1 MTIKHWDD
9 QELAK
14 VSADLDAELEQLFD
28 EMETVLTS
36 PSEDRN
42 KAEKGVGA
50 SFPARPGRRDITAAA
65 SAPGPERGLEFL
77 PDEEEAEPPKARRLH
92 AGGEVSVPA
101 RSDEPQDDDFEDR
114 AGSIAPADDLDEAER
129 PAVQPKRTKQFKEQH
144 PEQELP
150 EAEVLPD
157 DYAEPHHPRPR
168 PTIADLSPDDFSRL
182 MERAVARG
190 VLAALKKWQRPL
202 R

>member
-9 QELAK
+9 RELAK

-36 PSEDRN
+36 PGEEEA
-42 KAEKGVGA
+42 K
-50 SFPARPGRRDITAAA
+50 PQ
-65 SAPGPERGLEFL
+65 LEFL
-77 PDEEEAEPPKARRLH
+77 PDDEEEKYPPKARRLRPESDH
-92 AGGEVSVPA
+92 QSSPTSDELQSEDFEALTAAISPAEEKLETQAQPRGRKTLISPRAAVSV
-101 RSDEPQDDDFEDR
+101 E
-114 AGSIAPADDLDEAER
+114 
-129 PAVQPKRTKQFKEQH
+129 H
-144 PEQELP
+144 ELP

-157 DYAEPHHPRPR
+157 DHDEDIQPSQPE
-168 PTIADLSPDDFSRL
+168 TIADLSPDEFSRL

-190 VLAALKKWQRPL
+190 VLAALKKWQKPL